1 MKTELKKIENR
12 DILYGY
18 MAEMPFPY
26 NYKADRSVWNR
37 SFLSDTDGE
46 GRTLFSELT
55 TLGAYSGEKLI
66 GFVQYGKSAFGFDE
80 SGEISGAVSY
90 PVIRSLYYD
99 KDCSEA
105 GKDLLNA
112 AVSALSEDNAGR
124 IYAFFH
130 YFGMSCYARHG
141 KLYGGFPY
149 IHEMLLQNG
158 FEVEH
163 ENVFYSSKLSGESG
177 SEVGLNW
184 HERTSGGQQYCDFI
198 LDGIVVGGC
207 EIHFLEQ
214 DDIAYLRWIYV
225 NQELCGK
232 GIGSRCMRALKAY
245 LHSNGIAR
253 FDTDTALSNRVAQ
266 HYYEKNGFVNEGLTR
281 SYYRDI

>member
-105 GKDLLNA
+105 GKSLLNA

-124 IYAFFH
+124 I
-130 YFGMSCYARHG
+130 
-141 KLYGGFPY
+141 
-149 IHEMLLQNG
+149 
-158 FEVEH
+158 
-163 ENVFYSSKLSGESG
+163 
-177 SEVGLNW
+177 
-184 HERTSGGQQYCDFI
+184 
-198 LDGIVVGGC
+198 
-207 EIHFLEQ
+207 
-214 DDIAYLRWIYV
+214 
-225 NQELCGK
+225 CGK
-232 GIGSRCMRALKAY
+232 GKGSRCMDTLKAY

>member
-26 NYKADRSVWNR
+26 NYKADRSVWTR

-46 GRTLFSELT
+46 GRTLFSGLT

-124 IYAFFH
+124 I
-130 YFGMSCYARHG
+130 
-141 KLYGGFPY
+141 
-149 IHEMLLQNG
+149 
-158 FEVEH
+158 
-163 ENVFYSSKLSGESG
+163 
-177 SEVGLNW
+177 
-184 HERTSGGQQYCDFI
+184 
-198 LDGIVVGGC
+198 
-207 EIHFLEQ
+207 
-214 DDIAYLRWIYV
+214 
-225 NQELCGK
+225 CGK
-232 GIGSRCMRALKAY
+232 GIGSRCMDTLKAY

-253 FDTDTALSNRVAQ
+253 FDTDTALSNMVAQ